1 MRDHSEGPLKTI
13 VILLLLVMS
22 LAVGVA
28 IGEWFF
34 RLYLSAIPPV
44 ALSSFNSRSAR
55 IFHWGYG
62 AGVGLVL
69 FVWVLLGMAA
79 HRLFHAASRP
89 AAKS

>member
-1 MRDHSEGPLKTI
+1 MKAI
-13 VILLLLVMS
+13 AILLLLVLS

-44 ALSSFNSRSAR
+44 ALSSFNTRSAR
-55 IFHWGYG
+55 LFHWGYG

-79 HRLFHAASRP
+79 GRLFHLTSRP